1 VYLFKSTNHGAS
13 WSAPALIGNTNAAH
27 MLPAA
32 VGGPRGGQ
40 LAIGFFRT
48 VNGVTNPNATTAKWT
63 YATAESTNTT
73 AVHPTFTY
81 QDVNPGFIYH
91 NGQICNAGILCGAPG
106 EPSDRSLLDF
116 TSAALDVHG
125 CPLFTFAGN
134 PGGDQKGTSNYVT
147 RQLAGCFAAGN
158 ATTPTTS
165 THKKH
170 KKKHKNKHKKRR
182 RPARRSPAF
191 TG

>member
-1 VYLFKSTNHGAS
+1 
-13 WSAPALIGNTNAAH
+13 

-48 VNGVTNPNATTAKWT
+48 VNAKTDPNDSAGQWT
-63 YATAESTNTT
+63 YATAESTNAT
-73 AVHPTFTY
+73 AANPTFTY
-81 QDVNPGFIYH
+81 SDVNPGFIYH
-91 NGQICNAGILCGAPG
+91 DGQICNAGILCGAPG